1 MTNEGIIG
9 KLKWFY
15 DKWFEVML
23 RPIYFFTVMKEESWQ
38 DDSLSFLLASAWI
51 SAFFASIMLFI
62 VSYVPI
68 GQYMIAG
75 IAGFKFLVILPVLC
89 VLAFNFFMITFL
101 IMGGMMVCGFF
112 VAQAICAL
120 FIHSVASLWQG
131 KGELNRMLQSM
142 FYSNAAFMT
151 VNLVFILMLVVK
163 FAGLGFPMFKVGYN
177 LIYFLTLLFVY
188 GLWSIIIRKNY
199 DLPKWKSFIIA
210 LIPILVL
217 LLFGLVFDK
226 IALSKFEPWVS

>member
-1 MTNEGIIG
+1 MIA
-9 KLKWFY
+9 KLKWFAE
-15 DKWFEVML
+15 KWLEIML

-51 SAFFASIMLFI
+51 CAFFASIMLFI

-75 IAGFKFLVILPVLC
+75 IVGFKFLVILPVLC

-112 VAQAICAL
+112 VAQAICAI
-120 FIHSVASLWQG
+120 FIHFIASLWKG

-151 VNLVFILMLVVK
+151 VNLVFLLLLIVK
-163 FAGLGFPMFKVGYN
+163 FAGWGFPMFKVGYN

-199 DLPKWKSFIIA
+199 DLPKWKSFVIA
-210 LIPILVL
+210 LIPILLL